1 MKDSLMG
8 MTRTAMYVGALAG
21 LLVCGSAWAQAT
33 PKATEAAGEA
43 RVKGTLL
50 RLCTGGAGNN
60 YHRVGM
66 AIKEALAGTVNVE
79 VVETQGSWEN
89 LELLDRD
96 PPRCD
101 AIIAQEDAYA
111 LHQFERP
118 DSSLSIDRLAT
129 LYPEHVHLLCNKAA
143 KGDSIGEL
151 DPRETRILVNSYGSG
166 SFITWRLF
174 STLNKAYKSFRVVES
189 GVDEGLLQLRN
200 DRYPSCY
207 FFVSGLGGRTLNTA
221 HQTLGDRVRLMSV
234 VDRALH
240 RPVGRDKRQVYA
252 PSTITRKVY
261 PRMLS
266 SDLDTQSVDAA
277 LFVSP
282 NWKARHPQA
291 ARTLAQTLLSLL
303 ERLEKEFR

>member
-1 MKDSLMG
+1 M
-8 MTRTAMYVGALAG
+8 VIG
-21 LLVCGSAWAQAT
+21 LLTTLLACGSAWAQLT
-33 PKATEAAGEA
+33 PKSDAPVEQKAPKA
-43 RVKGTLL
+43 VSGTPM
-50 RLCTGGAGNN
+50 RLCTGGVGNN
-60 YHRVGM
+60 YHRVGV
-66 AIKEALAGTVNVE
+66 ALKEALDGTIAVE

-89 LELLDRD
+89 LELLDRK

-111 LHQFERP
+111 LQQFERP
-118 DSSLSIDRLAT
+118 ESSLTIDRLAT
-129 LYPEHVHLLCNKAA
+129 LYPEHVHLLCNRSA
-143 KGDSIGEL
+143 KGESLGDL

-200 DRYPSCY
+200 DRYPTCF

-240 RPVGRDKRQVYA
+240 RPVGRDKRQIYA
-252 PSTITRKVY
+252 PSTITQKVY
-261 PRMLS
+261 PRLLS
-266 SDLDTQSVDAA
+266 GDLDTQSVDAA

-282 NWKARHPQA
+282 TWKSRHPQA
-291 ARTLAQTLLSLL
+291 AKKLAQALLPLL
-303 ERLEKEFR
+303 ERLEKEFP